1 MKIISELAASVV
13 NAGKKDAL
21 AVKTSILLAVILL
34 GTILFI
40 TTSLRKAEVDFAVAD
55 QGDYHASIAEVDAS
69 FYDDLKKNPAIE
81 KIAFDRIVKTD
92 RNAVIYE
99 REDCFSQ
106 LKSFEPVEGRRPE
119 RDDEL
124 LVPDSFLKQNRDLH
138 LNSTLEAEGKTY
150 RIVGVYEN
158 PELSFD
164 EYYLIGRVSD
174 VSKDALYDGSSVVEA
189 YIWYKNPRDTY
200 TLTREILQKR
210 SIDPKVAESQGR
222 LGYNIPLLNY
232 KLIYPN
238 GIIPPKNVL
247 SRALEM
253 YIPMSL
259 LVLLFAFIIYGAFNV
274 WNSRDQREIALLK
287 SVGMT
292 EKQVKEMI
300 RRRAFLL
307 ARGPILLGTA
317 LSYGVA
323 NGLLY
328 LMWRNNAK
336 SIHAMAD
343 ILSERIKAPDFQ
355 AVSISPFVVLAIL
368 VLSAATVYLS
378 AMVPAKRCGKL
389 NIIEG
394 LNGLSEKDG
403 RLGPSKLRGKIERTL
418 AKDYYVSY
426 KRTYSTIRLSTALSA
441 VILTVVMVSGAYSG
455 LTEAYDKFRS
465 PYSFSSVIYTP
476 GSMDPQMTE
485 DLKAL
490 KGADEWHV
498 YRKQDF
504 KCFVGDNGAFF
515 SDPMKQALKDG
526 KKSKDLYARM
536 YGLTD
541 EDYEKLLAANGYD
554 NDTAY
559 LLLNRTAA
567 DDGSPYAFR
576 NYIPVTDGSGAV
588 KLRYAAEG
596 KVMAIGIGGVIDEM
610 PFAIEP
616 MTAREVS
623 LFTRHSTMEAFFQK
637 EGHDPSDPVNYY
649 NIKMRADKNVD
660 KVSEDFERVIASYI
674 PKTDHSTLTQAMSR
688 ALDNEAERNVRVLNG
703 GIQGILILIALTNAY
718 NSFIGNLRARKREFQ
733 LLMTAGMTERQMK
746 SMVYREGGM
755 LFLRLLALYGILLP
769 VVILGRSARSKF
781 AVAFAAKH
789 LFFTTNYLP
798 IVLVFVVMGIGISLS
813 IRKGLKQVFV
823 EDLI

>member
-1 MKIISELAASVV
+1 M
-13 NAGKKDAL
+13 
-21 AVKTSILLAVILL
+21 AVKTSILLAVIMM
-34 GTILFI
+34 GSILFDI
-40 TTSLRKAEVDFAVAD
+40 TSFRKAEAEYFIAN
-55 QGDYHASIAEVDAS
+55 QGEYHASITEVDAS
-69 FYDDLKKNPAIE
+69 FYDALKKNPAIE

-99 REDCFSQ
+99 RDDYFNQ
-106 LKSFEPVEGRRPE
+106 LKGYEPVEGRRPE
-119 RDDEL
+119 KDDEL

-158 PELSFD
+158 NEISF
-164 EYYLIGRVSD
+164 EESYLIGRVSD
-174 VSKDALYDGSSVVEA
+174 VSKDALYDGSSGVEA

-200 TLTREILQKR
+200 TLTREILQTR
-210 SIDPKVAESQGR
+210 GIDPKVAESQGR
-222 LGYNIPLLNY
+222 LGYNAPLLNY
-232 KLIYPN
+232 KMIYPN
-238 GIIPPKNVL
+238 GIIPPRTVL
-247 SRALEM
+247 SEALDS
-253 YIPMSL
+253 YIPISML
-259 LVLLFAFIIYGAFNV
+259 ALLFAFIIYGAFNV

-292 EKQVKEMI
+292 EKQVKKMI

-328 LMWRNNAK
+328 LIWRNNAK
-336 SIHAMAD
+336 SIHTVGD

-355 AVSISPFVVLAIL
+355 AVSLSPFVVLAIL

-403 RLGPSKLRGKIERTL
+403 RLGPSKLREKIERTL

-426 KRTYSTIRLSTALSA
+426 KRTYRTILLSTALSA

-490 KGADEWHV
+490 KGVDEWHL

-504 KCFVGDNGAFF
+504 KCFVEDNGDFF
-515 SDPMKQALKDG
+515 SAPMKKALKDG
-526 KKSKDLYARM
+526 KKSKDLYARL

-541 EDYEKLLAANGYD
+541 EDYEKLLEANGYD
-554 NDTAY
+554 SDTSY
-559 LLLNRTAA
+559 LLLNKTAD

-610 PFAIEP
+610 PYAIEP

-623 LFTRHSTMEAFFQK
+623 LFTRQSTMEAFFEK

-660 KVSEDFERVIASYI
+660 KVSEDFEKVIASYI

-718 NSFIGNLRARKREFQ
+718 NSFIGNLRARKREFE

-781 AVAFAAKH
+781 AIAFAAKN

-813 IRKGLKQVFV
+813 IRKGLEQVFV
-823 EDLI
+823 EDLN

>member
-1 MKIISELAASVV
+1 MKIIGELAASVV

-21 AVKTSILLAVILL
+21 AVKTSILLAVIMM
-34 GTILFI
+34 GSIVFDV
-40 TTSLRKAEVDFAVAD
+40 TSFRKAEAEYFIAN
-55 QGDYHASIAEVDAS
+55 QGDYHASIAEVDGS
-69 FYDDLKKNPAIE
+69 FYDELKKNPGIE
-81 KIAFDRIVKTD
+81 KMAFDRIVKTD

-99 REDCFSQ
+99 REDCFNH
-106 LKSFEPVEGRRPE
+106 LKGFEPVEGRRPE
-119 RDDEL
+119 KDDEL
-124 LVPDSFLKQNRDLH
+124 LVPDSFLMRNRDLH

-158 PELSFD
+158 PEISFD
-164 EYYLIGRVSD
+164 ESYLIGRLGD
-174 VSKDALYDGSSVVEA
+174 VSKDELFEGSSGIEA

-210 SIDPKVAESQGR
+210 GIDPKTAESQGR
-222 LGYNIPLLNY
+222 LGYNTSLLNY
-232 KLIYPN
+232 KMIYPN
-238 GIIPPKNVL
+238 GIIPPRSVI
-247 SRALEM
+247 SQALDS
-253 YIPMSL
+253 YIPISL
-259 LVLLFAFIIYGAFNV
+259 LALLFAFIIYGAFNV

-292 EKQVKEMI
+292 EKQVKKMI

-317 LSYGVA
+317 LAYGVA

-336 SIHAMAD
+336 SIYAMSD

-355 AVSISPFVVLAIL
+355 PVGLSPYVVLAIL
-368 VLSAATVYLS
+368 ILSAATVYLS
-378 AMVPAKRCGKL
+378 AMMPAKRCGKL

-403 RLGPSKLRGKIERTL
+403 RLGPSKVRGKIERTL
-418 AKDYYVSY
+418 AKDYYLSY
-426 KRTYSTIRLSTALSA
+426 KRTYRTILLSTALSA
-441 VILTVVMVSGAYSG
+441 VILTVVMVSGAYG
-455 LTEAYDKFRS
+455 ELTDTYDKFRS
-465 PYSFSSVIYTP
+465 PYSFSSTIFTP

-490 KGADEWHV
+490 KGADEWHF

-515 SDPMKQALKDG
+515 SAPMKKALKDG
-526 KKSKDLYARM
+526 KKSKELYARM

-541 EDYEKLLAANGYD
+541 EDYEKLLEVNGYD

-559 LLLNRTAA
+559 LLLNKTAA
-567 DDGSPYAFR
+567 DDSSPYAFR
-576 NYIPVTDGSGAV
+576 KYIPVTDKSGAV

-610 PFAIEP
+610 PYAIEP

-623 LFTRHSTMEAFFQK
+623 LFTRQSTMEAFFQK

-660 KVSEDFERVIASYI
+660 KVSEDFEKVIASYI

-733 LLMTAGMTERQMK
+733 LLMTAGMTQRQMK

-755 LFLRLLALYGILLP
+755 LFLRLLVLYGILLP

-781 AVAFAAKH
+781 AIAFAAKN
-789 LFFTTNYLP
+789 LFLTTNYLP
-798 IVLVFVVMGIGISLS
+798 IALVFVVMGIGISFS

-823 EDLI
+823 EDLN

>member
-1 MKIISELAASVV
+1 MKIIGELAASVV

-40 TTSLRKAEVDFAVAD
+40 TTSLRKADVDFAVAG
-55 QGDYHASIAEVDAS
+55 QGDYHASITGVDGS
-69 FYDDLKKNPAIE
+69 FYDALKKNPAIE
-81 KIAFDRIVKTD
+81 RIAFDRIVKTD

-99 REDCFSQ
+99 RDDYFNQ
-106 LKSFEPVEGRRPE
+106 LKSFKPVEGRRPE

-124 LVPDSFLKQNRDLH
+124 LVPDSFLKRNRDLH
-138 LNSTLEAEGKTY
+138 LNSALEAEGKTY

-158 PELSFD
+158 NEISF
-164 EYYLIGRVSD
+164 EESYLIGRLGD
-174 VSKDALYDGSSVVEA
+174 VSKDELFEGSSGIEA

-200 TLTREILQKR
+200 TLTREILQKQG
-210 SIDPKVAESQGR
+210 IDPKVAESQGR
-222 LGYNIPLLNY
+222 LGYNTPLLNY
-232 KLIYPN
+232 KMIYPN
-238 GIIPPKNVL
+238 GIIPPRTVL
-247 SRALEM
+247 SEALDS
-253 YIPMSL
+253 YIPISML
-259 LVLLFAFIIYGAFNV
+259 ALLFAFIIYGAFNV

-292 EKQVKEMI
+292 EKQVKKMI
-300 RRRAFLL
+300 RRRALLL
-307 ARGPILLGTA
+307 ARGPILLGTT

-323 NGLLY
+323 NGLMY

-336 SIHAMAD
+336 SIYAMAD
-343 ILSERIKAPDFQ
+343 ILRERIKAPDFQ
-355 AVSISPFVVLAIL
+355 AVSLSPFA
-368 VLSAATVYLS
+368 VLSILILSVATVYLS
-378 AMVPAKRCGKL
+378 AMVPAKRSGKL

-403 RLGPSKLRGKIERTL
+403 RLGPSKVRGKIEKTL
-418 AKDYYVSY
+418 AKDYYLSY
-426 KRTYSTIRLSTALSA
+426 KRTYRTILLSTALSA
-441 VILTVVMVSGAYSG
+441 VILTVVMVSGAYG
-455 LTEAYDKFRS
+455 ELTEAYDKFRS
-465 PYSFSSVIYTP
+465 PYTFSSTIFTP

-490 KGADEWHV
+490 KGADEWHL

-504 KCFVGDNGAFF
+504 KCFVADNGAFF
-515 SDPMKQALKDG
+515 SAPMKKALKDG
-526 KKSKDLYARM
+526 KKSKELYARL

-554 NDTAY
+554 SDTAY
-559 LLLNRTAA
+559 LLLNKTAA

-576 NYIPVTDGSGAV
+576 KYIPVTDGSGAV
-588 KLRYAAEG
+588 NLRYSAEG

-623 LFTRHSTMEAFFQK
+623 LFTRQSTMEAFFQK
-637 EGHDPSDPVNYY
+637 EGHDPADPVNYY

-660 KVSEDFERVIASYI
+660 KISEDFEKVIASYI
-674 PKTDHSTLTQAMSR
+674 PKTDHSTMTQAMNR
-688 ALDNEAERNVRVLNG
+688 ALDNEEERNVRVLNG

-718 NSFIGNLRARKREFQ
+718 NSFNGNLRARKREFQ

-755 LFLRLLALYGILLP
+755 LFLRLLILYGILLP
-769 VVILGRSARSKF
+769 VVILGRSVRSKF
-781 AVAFAAKH
+781 TIAFAARE

-798 IVLVFVVMGIGISLS
+798 IVLVFVVMGIGICLS
-813 IRKGLKQVFV
+813 IKKGLEQVFV
-823 EDLI
+823 EDLN

>member
-1 MKIISELAASVV
+1 MKIIGELAASVV
-13 NAGKKDAL
+13 NTGKKDAL

-34 GTILFI
+34 GSILFI
-40 TTSLRKAEVDFAVAD
+40 TTSLRKAKVDFAVAD
-55 QGDYHASIAEVDAS
+55 QGDYHASINEVDAS

-99 REDCFSQ
+99 REDCFNH
-106 LKSFEPVEGRRPE
+106 LKRFESVEGRRPE
-119 RDDEL
+119 KEDEL

-138 LNSTLEAEGKTY
+138 LNSTLEAGGKTY

-158 PELSFD
+158 PEISFD
-164 EYYLIGRVSD
+164 ESYLIGRVSD
-174 VSKDALYDGSSVVEA
+174 VSKDALYDGSSGVEA

-210 SIDPKVAESQGR
+210 GIDPKVALSQGR
-222 LGYNIPLLNY
+222 LGYNTPILNY
-232 KLIYPN
+232 KMIYPN
-238 GIIPPKNVL
+238 GIIPPRTVL
-247 SRALEM
+247 SEALDS
-253 YIPMSL
+253 YIPISL
-259 LVLLFAFIIYGAFNV
+259 LALLFAFIIYGAFNV

-292 EKQVKEMI
+292 EKQVKKMI

-336 SIHAMAD
+336 SIHAVAD

-355 AVSISPFVVLAIL
+355 AVSLSPYGILAI
-368 VLSAATVYLS
+368 VILSVATVYLS

-426 KRTYSTIRLSTALSA
+426 KRTYRTILLSAALSA

-490 KGADEWHV
+490 KGVDEWHV

-526 KKSKDLYARM
+526 KKSKDLYARL

-559 LLLNRTAA
+559 LLLNRTA
-567 DDGSPYAFR
+567 DNDGSPYAFR

-588 KLRYAAEG
+588 TLRYAAEG

-623 LFTRHSTMEAFFQK
+623 LFTRQSTMEAFFEK

-660 KVSEDFERVIASYI
+660 KVSEDFEKVIASYI

-718 NSFIGNLRARKREFQ
+718 NSFIGNLRARKREFE
-733 LLMTAGMTERQMK
+733 LLMTAGMTEKQMK
-746 SMVYREGGM
+746 SMVYKEGGM
-755 LFLRLLALYGILLP
+755 LFLRLLVLYAILLP

-781 AVAFAAKH
+781 SIAFAAKY
-789 LFFTTNYLP
+789 LFLMTNYLP
-798 IVLVFVVMGIGISLS
+798 IVLVFVIMGIGISLS
-813 IRKGLKQVFV
+813 IRKGLKQVLV
-823 EDLI
+823 EDLN

>member
-1 MKIISELAASVV
+1 MKIIGELAASVV
-13 NAGKKDAL
+13 NTGKKDAL

-40 TTSLRKAEVDFAVAD
+40 TTFLRKADVDFAIAD
-55 QGDYHASIAEVDAS
+55 TGDYHASITEVDAS
-69 FYDDLKKNPAIE
+69 FYDALKKNPAIE

-99 REDCFSQ
+99 RDDYFNQ
-106 LKSFEPVEGRRPE
+106 LKSFKPVEGRRPE

-124 LVPDSFLKQNRDLH
+124 LVPDSFLKRNRDLH
-138 LNSTLEAEGKTY
+138 LNSALEAEGKTY

-158 PELSFD
+158 NEISF
-164 EYYLIGRVSD
+164 EESYLIGRLGD
-174 VSKDALYDGSSVVEA
+174 VSKDELFEGSSGIEA

-200 TLTREILQKR
+200 TLTREILQKQG
-210 SIDPKVAESQGR
+210 IDPKVAESQGR
-222 LGYNIPLLNY
+222 LGYNTPLLNY
-232 KLIYPN
+232 KMIYPN
-238 GIIPPKNVL
+238 GIIPPRTVL
-247 SRALEM
+247 SEALDS
-253 YIPMSL
+253 YIPISML
-259 LVLLFAFIIYGAFNV
+259 ALLFAFIIYGAFNV

-292 EKQVKEMI
+292 EKQVKKMI

-328 LMWRNNAK
+328 LIWRNNAK
-336 SIHAMAD
+336 SIHAVGD
-343 ILSERIKAPDFQ
+343 ILGERIKAPDFQ
-355 AVSISPFVVLAIL
+355 SVSLSPYVVLAIL
-368 VLSAATVYLS
+368 ILSAATVYLS

-394 LNGLSEKDG
+394 LNDLSEKDG
-403 RLGPSKLRGKIERTL
+403 RLGPSKVRGKIEKTL
-418 AKDYYVSY
+418 AKDYYLSY
-426 KRTYSTIRLSTALSA
+426 KRTYRTILLSTALSA
-441 VILTVVMVSGAYSG
+441 VILTVVMVSGAYG
-455 LTEAYDKFRS
+455 ELTEAYDKFRS
-465 PYSFSSVIYTP
+465 PYTFSSTIFTP

-490 KGADEWHV
+490 KGADEWHL

-504 KCFVGDNGAFF
+504 KCFVADNGAFF
-515 SDPMKQALKDG
+515 SAPMKKALKDG
-526 KKSKDLYARM
+526 KKSKELYARL

-554 NDTAY
+554 SDTAY
-559 LLLNRTAA
+559 LLLNKTAA

-576 NYIPVTDGSGAV
+576 KYIPVTDGSGAV
-588 KLRYAAEG
+588 NLRYSAEG

-623 LFTRHSTMEAFFQK
+623 LFTRQSTMEAFFQK
-637 EGHDPSDPVNYY
+637 EGHDPADPVNYY

-660 KVSEDFERVIASYI
+660 KISEDFEKVIASYI
-674 PKTDHSTLTQAMSR
+674 PKTDHSTMTQAMNR
-688 ALDNEAERNVRVLNG
+688 ALDNEEERNVRVLNG

-718 NSFIGNLRARKREFQ
+718 NSFNGNLRARKREFQ

-755 LFLRLLALYGILLP
+755 LFLRLLILYGILLP
-769 VVILGRSARSKF
+769 VVILGRSVRSKF
-781 AVAFAAKH
+781 TIAFAAKK
-789 LFFTTNYLP
+789 LFLTTNYLP
-798 IVLVFVVMGIGISLS
+798 IALVFVVMGIGISLS
-813 IRKGLKQVFV
+813 IRKGLEQVLV
-823 EDLI
+823 EDLN

>member
-1 MKIISELAASVV
+1 MKIIGALAASVV
-13 NAGKKDAL
+13 NTGKKDAL

-40 TTSLRKAEVDFAVAD
+40 TTFLRKADVDFAIAD
-55 QGDYHASIAEVDAS
+55 TGDYHASITEVDAS
-69 FYDDLKKNPAIE
+69 FYDALKKNPAIE

-99 REDCFSQ
+99 RDDYFNQ
-106 LKSFEPVEGRRPE
+106 LKSFKPVEGRRPE

-124 LVPDSFLKQNRDLH
+124 LVPDSFLKRNRDLH
-138 LNSTLEAEGKTY
+138 LNSALEAEGKTY

-158 PELSFD
+158 NEISF
-164 EYYLIGRVSD
+164 EESYLIGRLGD
-174 VSKDALYDGSSVVEA
+174 VSKDELFEGSSGIEA

-200 TLTREILQKR
+200 TLTREILQKQG
-210 SIDPKVAESQGR
+210 IDPKVAESQGR
-222 LGYNIPLLNY
+222 LGYNTPLLNY
-232 KLIYPN
+232 KMIYPN
-238 GIIPPKNVL
+238 GIIPPRTVL
-247 SRALEM
+247 SEALDS
-253 YIPMSL
+253 YIPISML
-259 LVLLFAFIIYGAFNV
+259 ALLFAFIIYGAFNV

-292 EKQVKEMI
+292 EKQVKKMI

-328 LMWRNNAK
+328 LIWRNNAK
-336 SIHAMAD
+336 SIHAVGD
-343 ILSERIKAPDFQ
+343 ILGERIKAPDFQ
-355 AVSISPFVVLAIL
+355 SVSLSPYVVLAIL
-368 VLSAATVYLS
+368 ILSAATVYLS

-403 RLGPSKLRGKIERTL
+403 RLGPSKVRGKIEKTL
-418 AKDYYVSY
+418 AKDYYLSY
-426 KRTYSTIRLSTALSA
+426 KRTYRTILLSTALSA
-441 VILTVVMVSGAYSG
+441 VILTVVMVSGAYG
-455 LTEAYDKFRS
+455 ELTEAYDKFRS
-465 PYSFSSVIYTP
+465 PYTFSSTIFTP

-490 KGADEWHV
+490 KGADEWHL

-504 KCFVGDNGAFF
+504 KCFVADNGAFF
-515 SDPMKQALKDG
+515 SAPMKKALKDG
-526 KKSKDLYARM
+526 KKSKELYARL

-554 NDTAY
+554 SDTAY
-559 LLLNRTAA
+559 LLLNKTAA

-576 NYIPVTDGSGAV
+576 KYIPVTDGSGAV
-588 KLRYAAEG
+588 NLRYSAEG

-623 LFTRHSTMEAFFQK
+623 LFTRQSTMEAFFQK
-637 EGHDPSDPVNYY
+637 EGHDPADPVNYY

-660 KVSEDFERVIASYI
+660 KISEDFEKVIASYI
-674 PKTDHSTLTQAMSR
+674 PKTDHSTMTQAMNR
-688 ALDNEAERNVRVLNG
+688 ALDNEEERNVRVLNG

-718 NSFIGNLRARKREFQ
+718 NSFNGNLRARKREFQ

-755 LFLRLLALYGILLP
+755 LFLRLLILYGILLP
-769 VVILGRSARSKF
+769 VVILGRSVRSKF
-781 AVAFAAKH
+781 TIAFAAKK
-789 LFFTTNYLP
+789 LFLTTNYLP
-798 IVLVFVVMGIGISLS
+798 IALVFVVMGIGISLS
-813 IRKGLKQVFV
+813 IRKGLEQVLV
-823 EDLI
+823 EDLN

>member
-1 MKIISELAASVV
+1 MKIIGELAASVV
-13 NAGKKDAL
+13 NTGKKDAL

-40 TTSLRKAEVDFAVAD
+40 TTFLRKADVDFTIANT
-55 QGDYHASIAEVDAS
+55 GDYHASITEVDAS
-69 FYDDLKKNPAIE
+69 FYDELKKNPGIE
-81 KIAFDRIVKTD
+81 KIAFHRIVKTD

-99 REDCFSQ
+99 REDYFNQ
-106 LKSFEPVEGRRPE
+106 LKGYEPIEGRRPE
-119 RDDEL
+119 KDDEL
-124 LVPDSFLKQNRDLH
+124 LVPDSFLKRNRDLH

-158 PELSFD
+158 NEISF
-164 EYYLIGRVSD
+164 EESYLIGRLSD
-174 VSKDALYDGSSVVEA
+174 VSKDELFEGSSGIEA

-210 SIDPKVAESQGR
+210 GMDPKTAESQGR

-232 KLIYPN
+232 KMIYPN
-238 GIIPPKNVL
+238 GIIPPKTVL

-259 LVLLFAFIIYGAFNV
+259 LALLFAFIIYGAFNV

-292 EKQVKEMI
+292 EKQVKKMI

-328 LMWRNNAK
+328 LIWRNNAK
-336 SIHAMAD
+336 SIHAVGD
-343 ILSERIKAPDFQ
+343 ILGERIKAPDFQ
-355 AVSISPFVVLAIL
+355 SVSLSPYVVLAIL
-368 VLSAATVYLS
+368 ILAAATVYLS

-403 RLGPSKLRGKIERTL
+403 RLGPSKVRGKIEKTL
-418 AKDYYVSY
+418 AKDYYLSY
-426 KRTYSTIRLSTALSA
+426 KRTYRTILLSTALSA
-441 VILTVVMVSGAYSG
+441 VILTVVMVSGAYG
-455 LTEAYDKFRS
+455 ELTEAYDKFRS
-465 PYSFSSVIYTP
+465 PYSFSSTIFTP

-490 KGADEWHV
+490 KGADEWHL

-504 KCFVGDNGAFF
+504 KCFVADNGAFF
-515 SDPMKQALKDG
+515 SAPMKKALKDG
-526 KKSKDLYARM
+526 KKSKELYARL

-554 NDTAY
+554 SDTAY
-559 LLLNRTAA
+559 LLLNKTAA

-576 NYIPVTDGSGAV
+576 KYIPVTDGSGAV
-588 KLRYAAEG
+588 NLRYSAEG
-596 KVMAIGIGGVIDEM
+596 KVMAIGFGGVIDEM
-610 PFAIEP
+610 PYAIEP

-623 LFTRHSTMEAFFQK
+623 LFTRQSTMEAFFQK
-637 EGHDPSDPVNYY
+637 EGHDLADPVNYY

-660 KVSEDFERVIASYI
+660 KVSEDFEKIIASYI

-688 ALDNEAERNVRVLNG
+688 ALDNETERNVRVLNG

-718 NSFIGNLRARKREFQ
+718 NSFIGNLRARKREFE
-733 LLMTAGMTERQMK
+733 LLMTAGMTKRQMK

-755 LFLRLLALYGILLP
+755 LFLRLLALYAILLP
-769 VVILGRSARSKF
+769 VVILGRSVRSKF
-781 AVAFAAKH
+781 AIAFAAKH
-789 LFFTTNYLP
+789 LFLTTNYLP
-798 IVLVFVVMGIGISLS
+798 IALVFVVMGIGISFS
-813 IRKGLKQVFV
+813 IRKGLEQVFV
-823 EDLI
+823 EDLN

>member
-1 MKIISELAASVV
+1 MKIIGELAASVV

-40 TTSLRKAEVDFAVAD
+40 TTSLRKAEVDFSIAD
-55 QGDYHASIAEVDAS
+55 SGDYHASIAEVDAS
-69 FYDDLKKNPAIE
+69 FYDELKKNPAIE

-99 REDCFSQ
+99 REDYFNQ

-119 RDDEL
+119 KDDEL
-124 LVPDSFLKQNRDLH
+124 LVPDSFLKSNRDLH
-138 LNSTLEAEGKTY
+138 LNSTFEAEGKTY
-150 RIVGVYEN
+150 RIVGVYES
-158 PELSFD
+158 PEISFD
-164 EYYLIGRVSD
+164 EYYLIGRLGD
-174 VSKDALYDGSSVVEA
+174 ASKDALYDGSSGVEA

-210 SIDPKVAESQGR
+210 SIDPKTAESQGR
-222 LGYNIPLLNY
+222 LGYNTRLLNY

-292 EKQVKEMI
+292 EKQVKKMI

-336 SIHAMAD
+336 SIYAMSD

-355 AVSISPFVVLAIL
+355 PVSLLPYAILAIL
-368 VLSAATVYLS
+368 ILSVATVYLS

-394 LNGLSEKDG
+394 LNDLSEKDG
-403 RLGPSKLRGKIERTL
+403 RRGPSKVKGKIEKTL

-426 KRTYSTIRLSTALSA
+426 KRTYRTILLSTALSA
-441 VILTVVMVSGAYSG
+441 VILTVVMVSGAYSE
-455 LTEAYDKFRS
+455 LTDTYDKFRS
-465 PYSFSSVIYTP
+465 PYSFSSTIFTP
-476 GSMDPQMTE
+476 GSMAPQLTE

-490 KGADEWHV
+490 KGADEWHL
-498 YRKQDF
+498 YRKQNF

-515 SDPMKQALKDG
+515 SAPMKKALKDG
-526 KKSKDLYARM
+526 KKSKELYARL

-541 EDYEKLLAANGYD
+541 EDYEKLLEVNGYD

-559 LLLNRTAA
+559 LLLNKTAA
-567 DDGSPYAFR
+567 DDSSPYAFR
-576 NYIPVTDGSGAV
+576 KYIPVTDGSGAV

-610 PFAIEP
+610 PYAIEP
-616 MTAREVS
+616 MTAQEVS

-637 EGHDPSDPVNYY
+637 EGHDPSDPVSYY

-660 KVSEDFERVIASYI
+660 KVSEDFEKVIASYI

-688 ALDNEAERNVRVLNG
+688 AMDNEAERNVRVLNG

-718 NSFIGNLRARKREFQ
+718 NSFNGNLRARKREFQ
-733 LLMTAGMTERQMK
+733 LLMTAGMTDRQMK

-755 LFLRLLALYGILLP
+755 LFLRLLILYGILLP

-781 AVAFAAKH
+781 AITFAAKN

-798 IVLVFVVMGIGISLS
+798 IALVFVVMGIGISLS
-813 IRKGLKQVFV
+813 IRNGLKQVLV
-823 EDLI
+823 EDLN

>member
-1 MKIISELAASVV
+1 MKIIGELAASVV

-21 AVKTSILLAVILL
+21 AVKTSILLAVIMM
-34 GTILFI
+34 GSILFDI
-40 TTSLRKAEVDFAVAD
+40 TSFRKAEAEYFIAN
-55 QGDYHASIAEVDAS
+55 QGNYHASITEVDAS
-69 FYDDLKKNPAIE
+69 FYDELKKNPGIE
-81 KIAFDRIVKTD
+81 KMAFDRIVKTD

-99 REDCFSQ
+99 RDDYFNQ
-106 LKSFEPVEGRRPE
+106 LESFKPVEGRRPE
-119 RDDEL
+119 KDDEL
-124 LVPDSFLKQNRDLH
+124 LVPDSFLKRNRDLH

-150 RIVGVYEN
+150 RIVGIYEN
-158 PELSFD
+158 NDRSFD
-164 EYYLIGRVSD
+164 EAYLVGHLSKA
-174 VSKDALYDGSSVVEA
+174 SKDELFEGSSGIEA

-200 TLTREILQKR
+200 TLTREILQKQG
-210 SIDPKVAESQGR
+210 IDPKVALSQGR
-222 LGYNIPLLNY
+222 LGYNTSLLNY
-232 KLIYPN
+232 KMIYPN
-238 GIIPPKNVL
+238 GIIPPRTVL
-247 SRALEM
+247 SEALDS
-253 YIPMSL
+253 YIPISML
-259 LVLLFAFIIYGAFNV
+259 ALLFAFIIYGAFNV

-292 EKQVKEMI
+292 EKQVKKMI

-317 LSYGVA
+317 LAYGVA

-328 LMWRNNAK
+328 LIWRNNAK
-336 SIHAMAD
+336 SIHTVGD
-343 ILSERIKAPDFQ
+343 ILGERIKAPDFQ
-355 AVSISPFVVLAIL
+355 AVSLSPFAVLAIL
-368 VLSAATVYLS
+368 ILSAATVYLS

-403 RLGPSKLRGKIERTL
+403 RLGPSKVRGKIERTL

-426 KRTYSTIRLSTALSA
+426 KRTYRTILLSTALSA

-485 DLKAL
+485 DLEAL
-490 KGADEWHV
+490 KGVDEWHF

-504 KCFVGDNGAFF
+504 KCFVGDNGEFF
-515 SDPMKQALKDG
+515 SDPMKKALKDG
-526 KKSKDLYARM
+526 KKSKELYARM

-610 PFAIEP
+610 PYAIEP

-623 LFTRHSTMEAFFQK
+623 LFTRQSTMEAFFQK
-637 EGHDPSDPVNYY
+637 EGHDPADPVNYY

-660 KVSEDFERVIASYI
+660 KVSEDFEKVIASYI

-718 NSFIGNLRARKREFQ
+718 NSFIGNLRARKREFE

-781 AVAFAAKH
+781 AIAFAAKH

-798 IVLVFVVMGIGISLS
+798 IALVFVVMGIGISLS
-813 IRKGLKQVFV
+813 IRKGLKQVLV
-823 EDLI
+823 E

>member
-1 MKIISELAASVV
+1 MKIIRELAASVV

-21 AVKTSILLAVILL
+21 AVKTSILLAVIMM
-34 GTILFI
+34 GSILFDI
-40 TTSLRKAEVDFAVAD
+40 TSFRKAEAEYFIAN
-55 QGDYHASIAEVDAS
+55 QGDYHASITEVDVS
-69 FYDDLKKNPAIE
+69 FYDALKKNPAIE

-99 REDCFSQ
+99 RDDYFNQ
-106 LKSFEPVEGRRPE
+106 LKGYEPVEGRRPE
-119 RDDEL
+119 KDDEL
-124 LVPDSFLKQNRDLH
+124 LVPDSFLKRNRDLH

-158 PELSFD
+158 NEISFD
-164 EYYLIGRVSD
+164 ESYLIGHLGD
-174 VSKDALYDGSSVVEA
+174 VSKDMLYNDSSGVEA

-200 TLTREILQKR
+200 TLTREILQTR
-210 SIDPKVAESQGR
+210 GIDPKVAESQGR
-222 LGYNIPLLNY
+222 LGYNAPLLNY
-232 KLIYPN
+232 KMIYPN
-238 GIIPPKNVL
+238 GIIPPRTVL
-247 SRALEM
+247 SEALDS
-253 YIPMSL
+253 YIPISML
-259 LVLLFAFIIYGAFNV
+259 ALLFAFIIYGAFNV

-292 EKQVKEMI
+292 EKQVKKMI

-328 LMWRNNAK
+328 LIWRNNAK
-336 SIHAMAD
+336 SIHTVGD
-343 ILSERIKAPDFQ
+343 ILGERIKAPDFQ
-355 AVSISPFVVLAIL
+355 AVSLSPFVVLAIL
-368 VLSAATVYLS
+368 ILAAATVYLS

-403 RLGPSKLRGKIERTL
+403 RLGPSKVRGKIERTL

-426 KRTYSTIRLSTALSA
+426 KRTYRTILLSTALSA

-465 PYSFSSVIYTP
+465 PYSFSSVIFTP

-485 DLKAL
+485 DLEVL
-490 KGADEWHV
+490 KGVDEWHL

-504 KCFVGDNGAFF
+504 KCFVEDNGDFF
-515 SDPMKQALKDG
+515 SAPMKKALKDG
-526 KKSKDLYARM
+526 KKSKDLYARL

-541 EDYEKLLAANGYD
+541 EDYEKLLEANGYD
-554 NDTAY
+554 SDTSY
-559 LLLNRTAA
+559 LLLNKTAD

-660 KVSEDFERVIASYI
+660 KVSEDFEKVIASYI

-718 NSFIGNLRARKREFQ
+718 NSFIGNLRARKREFE
-733 LLMTAGMTERQMK
+733 LLMTAGMTERQIK

-755 LFLRLLALYGILLP
+755 LFVRLLALYAILLP

-781 AVAFAAKH
+781 AIAFAAKK
-789 LFFTTNYLP
+789 LIITTNYLP

-813 IRKGLKQVFV
+813 IRKGLDQVLV
-823 EDLI
+823 EDLN